1 MYTANYPEKQAL
13 GLHRLTGD
21 NAGEVFTNE
30 REVKVTDHETKEERT
45 EYKYDIYQVSD
56 ARDPHKVK
64 DAVISEIHPNG
75 DEVKILRK
83 TLAKVLK
90 ETERYDLDEFSE
102 FKAYNEFAESIDL

>member
-1 MYTANYPEKQAL
+1 MYTANFPEKQAL
-13 GLHRLTGD
+13 GLHRLTGG

-30 REVKVTDHETKEERT
+30 REVKVTDPETQEERT
-45 EYKYDIYQVSD
+45 EYQYDIYQVRD

-64 DAVISEIHPNG
+64 DSVISEIHPNG

-90 ETERYDLDEFSE
+90 AHGKYDDADYAE
-102 FKAYNEFAESIDL
+102 FKQYNEFAESI

>member
-13 GLHRLTGD
+13 GLHKLTGD
-21 NAGEVFTNE
+21 NSGEVFTNE
-30 REVKVTDHETKEERT
+30 REVKVTDPETQEERT
-45 EYKYDIYQVSD
+45 EYQYDIYQVPD

-64 DAVISEIHPNG
+64 DSVISEIHPDG

-90 ETERYDLDEFSE
+90 ATLQYDSAEYAE
-102 FKAYNEFAESIDL
+102 FKAYNEFAESVNV

>member
-13 GLHRLTGD
+13 GLHKLTGD
-21 NAGEVFTNE
+21 NSGEVFTNE
-30 REVKVTDHETKEERT
+30 REVKVTDPETQEERT
-45 EYKYDIYQVSD
+45 EYQYDIYQVPD

-64 DAVISEIHPNG
+64 DSVISEIHPDG

-90 ETERYDLDEFSE
+90 ASLLYDTEDYKE
-102 FKAYNEFAESIDL
+102 FKAYNEFAESVNV